1 MKTVLAGFRILVVAL
16 LATCLPAAARAQH
29 GGGGGHGGGHG
40 SGHAG
45 GSHSGR
51 GSHGHGG
58 IDFRGG
64 RARARGIMRYPPF
77 SAIRLFTRYH
87 HHFSEPF
94 FFSNGFFFGGFIDCG
109 FWDWNCGWG
118 WDDSYFDIGNW
129 TNPSAGPNLPSQ
141 PFPAGSAATPSE
153 SPLVT
158 VLYLKNGYSVG
169 VTDYWLENDRLYYVP
184 VYGGEDSVPIDRLDL
199 QRTVGENARNSVVF
213 SLRPRSSAP

>member
-1 MKTVLAGFRILVVAL
+1 MKIVLAAFRNLAVVL
-16 LATCLPAAARAQH
+16 LAICLPAAARAQH
-29 GGGGGHGGGHG
+29 GGGGGHGGGHSG
-40 SGHAG
+40 GHAG
-45 GSHSGR
+45 GSHSGK
-51 GSHGHGG
+51 GGHDHGG

-64 RARARGIMRYPPF
+64 RAPAGGIMRYPPF
-77 SAIRLFTRYH
+77 SAFRVFTRH
-87 HHFSEPF
+87 QHFREPF

-129 TNPSAGPNLPSQ
+129 TNASSASNSPSQ
-141 PFPAGSAATPSE
+141 LFPSGSAATPSE

-169 VTDYWLENDRLYYVP
+169 VTDYWVENDRLYYVP
-184 VYGGEDSVPIDRLDL
+184 MYGGEDSVPIDRLDL

-213 SLRPRSSAP
+213 SLHARRPGP